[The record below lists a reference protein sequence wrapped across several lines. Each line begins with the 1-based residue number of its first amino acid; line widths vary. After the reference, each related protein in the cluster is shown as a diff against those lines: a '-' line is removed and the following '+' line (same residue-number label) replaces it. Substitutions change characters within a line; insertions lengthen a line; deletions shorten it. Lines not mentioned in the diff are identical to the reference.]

1 MAKIENDP
9 AAPRRPRGRPRAF
22 ADKTDQ
28 NTVKS
33 LDRALLV
40 LETLAR
46 LGAAT
51 LSELAREL
59 GEAPATI
66 YRVLVTM
73 EGRGLVEADP
83 ATQGW
88 QVGPGAF
95 LIGSAFLRRTSLVE
109 RSRPVLRAL
118 MESTGE
124 TANLGIAR
132 EGHVLFLGQVETHA
146 AIRAFFPPGT
156 LSPLHASGIGK
167 ALLAQFD
174 EARLGAFLDSGA
186 LKGFTDHTL
195 TDPDRLRADL
205 RDAAR
210 QGYAVDDEERNEGM
224 RCVAAPV
231 FDAHGEAVA
240 GISVSGPTSRIAPGD
255 VPRLGAQV
263 RDAAQRLSA
272 ALGAPPPTR
281 PPAG

>member
-1 MAKIENDP
+1 MASIENDP
-9 AAPRRPRGRPRAF
+9 APPRRPRGRPRAF

-33 LDRALLV
+33 LDRALMV
-40 LETLAR
+40 LETLAT
-46 LGAAT
+46 LGAAN
-51 LSELAREL
+51 LSDLAREL

-88 QVGPGAF
+88 QIGPGAF

-118 MESTGE
+118 MEATGE

-167 ALLAQFD
+167 ALLSQFD
-174 EARLGAFLDSGA
+174 EARLATFLGGSA
-186 LKGFTDHTL
+186 LEGFTERTL
-195 TDPDRLRADL
+195 IDPDRLRADL
-205 RDAAR
+205 HDAATR
-210 QGYAVDDEERNEGM
+210 GYAVDDEERNSGM

-231 FDAHGEAVA
+231 CNALGETVA
-240 GISVSGPTSRIAPGD
+240 GISVSGPTSRIAPED
-255 VPRLGAQV
+255 VPRLGEQV
-263 RDAAQRLSA
+263 RDAALQLSA
-272 ALGAPPPTR
+272 ALGAPPTR
-281 PPAG
+281 PRAG